1 MSLISVR
8 ELDQAI
14 NDIFG
19 PMYSI
24 STEGEGQ
31 TLHVTHHTENEV
43 RHEIFAA
50 GATKEDVSIDV
61 QDGVMTISVQ
71 PKIKSSFVKPLKRS
85 FRMSKEDDLDS
96 INAKLENG
104 ILNVSVQKL
113 KTPKK
118 SITVSVN

>member
-1 MSLISVR
+1 MSLITVK

-24 STEGEGQ
+24 PTAGEGQ

-43 RHEIFAA
+43 RHEILAA
-50 GATKEDVSIDV
+50 GATKEDISIDV
-61 QDGVMTISVQ
+61 QDGIMTISVQ
-71 PKIKSSFVKPLKRS
+71 PKIKSSFVKQIKRS
-85 FRMSKEDDLDS
+85 FRMSKDDDLDS

-104 ILNVSVQKL
+104 ILNVHVQKL

-118 SITVSVN
+118 SISVSVN